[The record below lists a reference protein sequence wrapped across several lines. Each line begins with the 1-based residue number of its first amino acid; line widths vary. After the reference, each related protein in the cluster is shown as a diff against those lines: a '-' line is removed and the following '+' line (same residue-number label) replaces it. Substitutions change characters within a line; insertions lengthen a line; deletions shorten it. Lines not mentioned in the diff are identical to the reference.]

1 MNAVDRND
9 INTFRSALNSVSAA
23 EKSKIFEYV
32 CQTPDRAKFI
42 KECISSGCD
51 VNEVCVYI
59 HSISYANELLH

>member
-23 EKSKIFEYV
+23 EKSKVFEFV
-32 CQTPDRAKFI
+32 CQTPSRAKFI
-42 KECISSGCD
+42 DECISSGCD

-59 HSISYANELLH
+59 SNISYVNELLY